1 MTAPDRR
8 GSGRHPIAY
17 PARCSTIWIRHD
29 IPRDPFPT
37 RPSRC
42 AGTNARVGGA
52 LPLMQRP
59 LFNPAAALQFVV
71 NGRSGHADADATR
84 EAIEAGLHE
93 AGRAGAVLFA
103 LPDELVRVAREA
115 ATRARSENS
124 AVVAVGGDGTINT
137 VAQAA
142 HAAGCT
148 LGVIPRGTFNYFA
161 REHGA
166 PTETSDAVRWLLDAR
181 PEPVQISAINE
192 QVFLVNASL
201 GLYPDLL
208 QDREAWK
215 ARFGRSRWVA
225 FGAGIATLLRAQ
237 RRLKLS
243 IAWDTE
249 VRSVRT
255 LTLFVGNNRLQLE
268 QLGLGDA
275 GERSE
280 GAGAD
285 GHVTAVILKPI
296 GTLAMLGLMLRGALG
311 QLGEASGIERFV
323 CQRLEVKPTRLL
335 GRRRVKVAFDGEV
348 GWMRAPLTIRV
359 LPQPLWLLKAAPSKA
374 AP

>member
-1 MTAPDRR
+1 M
-8 GSGRHPIAY
+8 S
-17 PARCSTIWIRHD
+17 
-29 IPRDPFPT
+29 
-37 RPSRC
+37 
-42 AGTNARVGGA
+42 
-52 LPLMQRP
+52 RP

-71 NGRSGHADADATR
+71 NGQAGHGDAEATR
-84 EAIEAGLHE
+84 EAIEAGLRE
-93 AGRAGAVLFA
+93 AGRTGAVLFA
-103 LPDELVRVAREA
+103 APGELARVAFDA
-115 ATRARSENS
+115 AARAFAEGS

-166 PTETSDAVRWLLDAR
+166 PTETLEALRWLLDAR

-208 QDREAWK
+208 QDRETWK
-215 ARFGRSRWVA
+215 ARFGRSRLVA
-225 FGAGIATLLRAQ
+225 FGAGMATLLRAQ

-243 IAWDTE
+243 IEWE
-249 VRSVRT
+249 GQQREVRT

-268 QLGLGDA
+268 QLGLGTSGDQ
-275 GERSE
+275 SE
-280 GAGAD
+280 GAATD
-285 GHVTAVILKPI
+285 GHVTAVILKPV
-296 GTLAMLGLMLRGALG
+296 GTLAMLGLMSRGALG

-323 CQRLEVKPTRLL
+323 CQSLVIKPSRLM
-335 GRRRVKVAFDGEV
+335 GRRKVKVAFDGEV
-348 GWMRAPLTIRV
+348 DWMRAPLTIRV
-359 LPQPLWLLKAAPSKA
+359 LPQPLWLLKAAPA
-374 AP
+374 VATP

>member
-1 MTAPDRR
+1 MD
-8 GSGRHPIAY
+8 
-17 PARCSTIWIRHD
+17 
-29 IPRDPFPT
+29 
-37 RPSRC
+37 
-42 AGTNARVGGA
+42 
-52 LPLMQRP
+52 RP
-59 LFNPAAALQFVV
+59 LFKPAAALQFVV
-71 NGRSGHADADATR
+71 NGQSGHGDADATR
-84 EAIEAGLHE
+84 EAIESGLRE
-93 AGRAGAVLFA
+93 SGRTGTVHFA
-103 LPDELVRVAREA
+103 APGELAQVAREA
-115 ATRARSENS
+115 AAQARSDGS

-148 LGVIPRGTFNYFA
+148 MGVIPRGTFNYFA

-166 PTETSDAVRWLLDAR
+166 PTETLEALRWLLDAR

-208 QDREAWK
+208 QDRETWK
-215 ARFGRSRWVA
+215 ARFGRSRLVA
-225 FGAGIATLLRAQ
+225 FGAGMATLLRAQ

-243 IAWDTE
+243 IEWE
-249 VRSVRT
+249 GQQREVRT

-268 QLGLGDA
+268 QLGLGA
-275 GERSE
+275 GAGPSE
-280 GAGAD
+280 GATSD

-323 CQRLEVKPTRLL
+323 CQSLVIKPPRLM
-335 GRRRVKVAFDGEV
+335 GRRKVKVAFDGEV
-348 GWMRAPLTIRV
+348 DWMRSPLTVRV
-359 LPQPLWLLKAAPSKA
+359 LPQPLWLLKAAPA
-374 AP
+374 AATP

>member
-1 MTAPDRR
+1 
-8 GSGRHPIAY
+8 
-17 PARCSTIWIRHD
+17 
-29 IPRDPFPT
+29 
-37 RPSRC
+37 
-42 AGTNARVGGA
+42 
-52 LPLMQRP
+52 MQRP

-71 NGRSGHADADATR
+71 NGQAGHGDADATR
-84 EAIEAGLHE
+84 ESIEAGLRE
-93 AGRAGAVLFA
+93 AGRAGTVSFA
-103 LPDELVRVAREA
+103 APGELARVAREA
-115 ATRARSENS
+115 ASRARADGS

-148 LGVIPRGTFNYFA
+148 MGVIPRGTFNYFA

-166 PTETSDAVRWLLDAR
+166 PLETVEALRWLLDAR

-208 QDREAWK
+208 QDRETWK
-215 ARFGRSRWVA
+215 ARFGRSRLVA
-225 FGAGIATLLRAQ
+225 FGAGMATLLRSQ

-243 IAWDTE
+243 IEWE
-249 VRSVRT
+249 RQQREVRT

-268 QLGLGDA
+268 QLGLGSS
-275 GERSE
+275 GEQSE
-280 GAGAD
+280 GAASD

-323 CQRLEVKPTRLL
+323 CQSLVIKPSRLM
-335 GRRRVKVAFDGEV
+335 GRRKVKVAFDGEV
-348 GWMRAPLTIRV
+348 DWMRSPLTIRV
-359 LPQPLWLLKAAPSKA
+359 LPQPLWLLKAAPA
-374 AP
+374 AATP

>member
-1 MTAPDRR
+1 
-8 GSGRHPIAY
+8 
-17 PARCSTIWIRHD
+17 
-29 IPRDPFPT
+29 
-37 RPSRC
+37 
-42 AGTNARVGGA
+42 
-52 LPLMQRP
+52 MQRP
-59 LFNPAAALQFVV
+59 LFKPAAALQFVV
-71 NGRSGHADADATR
+71 NGQSGHGDAEATR
-84 EAIEAGLHE
+84 EAIEAGLRE
-93 AGRAGAVLFA
+93 AGRTGTVLFA
-103 LPDELVRVAREA
+103 APGALAHVAREA
-115 ATRARSENS
+115 AARACADGS

-148 LGVIPRGTFNYFA
+148 MGVIPRGTFNYFA

-166 PTETSDAVRWLLDAR
+166 PLETAEALRWLLDAR

-208 QDREAWK
+208 QDRETWK
-215 ARFGRSRWVA
+215 ARFGRSRLVA
-225 FGAGIATLLRAQ
+225 FGAGMATLLRAQ
-237 RRLKLS
+237 RRLKLL
-243 IAWDTE
+243 IEWE
-249 VRSVRT
+249 GQKHEVRT

-268 QLGLGDA
+268 QLGLGTS
-275 GERSE
+275 GEEAE
-280 GAGAD
+280 GAVAD

-323 CQRLEVKPTRLL
+323 CQTLVVKPPRLM
-335 GRRRVKVAFDGEV
+335 GRRKVKVAFDGEV
-348 GWMRAPLTIRV
+348 GWMRSPLTIRV
-359 LPQPLWLLKAAPSKA
+359 LPQPLWLLKAAPSVV

>member
-1 MTAPDRR
+1 M
-8 GSGRHPIAY
+8 S
-17 PARCSTIWIRHD
+17 
-29 IPRDPFPT
+29 
-37 RPSRC
+37 
-42 AGTNARVGGA
+42 
-52 LPLMQRP
+52 RP

-71 NGRSGHADADATR
+71 NGQAGHGDAEATR
-84 EAIEAGLHE
+84 EAIEAGLRE
-93 AGRAGAVLFA
+93 AGRTGAVLFA
-103 LPDELVRVAREA
+103 APGELARVAFDA
-115 ATRARSENS
+115 ATRAFAEGS

-166 PTETSDAVRWLLDAR
+166 PTETLEALRWLLDAR

-208 QDREAWK
+208 QDRETWK
-215 ARFGRSRWVA
+215 ARFGRSRLVA
-225 FGAGIATLLRAQ
+225 FGAGMATLLRAQ

-243 IAWDTE
+243 IEWE
-249 VRSVRT
+249 GQQREVRT

-268 QLGLGDA
+268 QLGLGTSGDQ
-275 GERSE
+275 SE
-280 GAGAD
+280 GAVAD
-285 GHVTAVILKPI
+285 GHVTAVILKPV

-323 CQRLEVKPTRLL
+323 CQSLVIKPSRLM
-335 GRRRVKVAFDGEV
+335 GRRKVKVAFDGEV
-348 GWMRAPLTIRV
+348 DWMRAPLTIRV
-359 LPQPLWLLKAAPSKA
+359 LPQPLWLLKAAPA
-374 AP
+374 VATP